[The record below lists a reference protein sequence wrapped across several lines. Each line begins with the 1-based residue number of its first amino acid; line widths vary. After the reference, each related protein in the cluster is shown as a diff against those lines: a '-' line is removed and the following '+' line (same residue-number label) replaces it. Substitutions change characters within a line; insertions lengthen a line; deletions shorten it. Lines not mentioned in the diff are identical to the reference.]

1 LRLCDAIMLY
11 ISVQI
16 RFPQLVLTH

>member
-1 LRLCDAIMLY
+1 LRLCDAIMLC